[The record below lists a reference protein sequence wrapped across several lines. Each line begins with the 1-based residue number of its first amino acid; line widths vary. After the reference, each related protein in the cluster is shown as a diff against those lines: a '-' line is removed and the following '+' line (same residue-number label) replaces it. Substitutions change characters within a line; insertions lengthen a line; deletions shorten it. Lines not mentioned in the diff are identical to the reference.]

1 MDNGFL
7 LQLKAFLGKYKYWIV
22 LVLFLL
28 VILVTSDYSLVKRL
42 KQKSDIRDIREQLDD
57 FKRQKQENEL
67 ILEGLNNDTLVGDR
81 MAREKLYMHREDE
94 DVFIEDPRK

>member
-7 LQLKAFLGKYKYWIV
+7 LQLPAFIGKYKYWIV

-42 KQKSDIRDIREQLDD
+42 KQKGDIRNISEQLDD
-57 FKRQKQENEL
+57 LKRQKQENEL

-81 MAREKLYMHREDE
+81 MAREKLYMHRDDE
-94 DVFIEDPRK
+94 DVFIEEPR

>member
-94 DVFIEDPRK
+94 DVFIEDP

>member
-7 LQLKAFLGKYKYWIV
+7 LQLKAFIGKYKYWIV

-42 KQKSDIRDIREQLDD
+42 KQKGDIRNISEQLDD
-57 FKRQKQENEL
+57 LKRQKQENEL

-81 MAREKLYMHREDE
+81 MAREKLYMHRDDE
-94 DVFIEDPRK
+94 DVFIEEPR